1 LWLTFVQGAFVS
13 IPRLSIRARILLAVL
28 ERLPEDA
35 ADESILYEVAQCPS
49 GQWGALV
56 IWKVPARVGSLTV
69 LGRQG
74 AYGATKEAAER
85 KLLGELWALPAMEA
99 A

>member
-1 LWLTFVQGAFVS
+1 MTL
-13 IPRLSIRARILLAVL
+13 PRLSIRARILLAVL
-28 ERLPEDA
+28 ERMPDGA
-35 ADESILYEVAQCPS
+35 ADESILFECARQPDGSWC
-49 GQWGALV
+49 ALV

-69 LGRQG
+69 LGRQVG
-74 AYGATKEAAER
+74 TGATKDAAER